1 MRARALAVSGV
12 LLAVLTT
19 LVVTRWGPLSGVDL
33 AVGRWFHGTAVAHR
47 GLVRA
52 ADVVAVVTHPDTYR
66 VLVVVLAAWLLWRR
80 EAWLAFWAVLT
91 MTVGGLAGIAGKAL
105 TARDRPRF
113 PDPVGHASG
122 HSFPSGHA
130 INAALGVLVILTVA
144 LPLLRRRAAR
154 VAAVTTGA
162 LVVLVTSLDRLVL
175 GVHHLTDV
183 VGAWLAAV
191 VVVAATALLLRLP
204 DRPGPGLGGGR
215 TMPVRGSGVTGSHA
229 RFRSWCLRA

>member
-1 MRARALAVSGV
+1 VRGRALVICGA

-19 LVVTRWGPLSGVDL
+19 LVVTHWGPLSGVDL
-33 AVGRWFHGTAVAHR
+33 AVGRWFHGIAVAHR

-80 EAWLAFWAVLT
+80 KPWIAFWAVFT
-91 MTVGGLAGIAGKAL
+91 MTVGGLAGLAGKAL
-105 TARDRPRF
+105 TARHRPVF
-113 PDPVGHASG
+113 PNPVGEAG
-122 HSFPSGHA
+122 GYSFPSGHA
-130 INAALGVLVILTVA
+130 INAALGMLVILTVA

-154 VAAVTTGA
+154 MAAVTTGV

-175 GVHHLTDV
+175 GVHYLTDV

-191 VVVAATALLLRLP
+191 VVVAATALLLRPP